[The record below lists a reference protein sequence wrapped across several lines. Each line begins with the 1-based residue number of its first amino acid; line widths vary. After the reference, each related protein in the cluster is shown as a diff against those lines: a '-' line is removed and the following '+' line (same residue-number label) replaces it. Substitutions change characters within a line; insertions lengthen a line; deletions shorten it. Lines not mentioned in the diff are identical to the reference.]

1 MNMSVNKTR
10 ADIPARKINL
20 CSAGVA
26 SDSDN
31 IAVLNRNIRFLCL
44 IRKHIHDSRILQHK
58 LRLRA
63 CRRLNL
69 SLKAFPFFSVRHK
82 TFLSALYSVRLSV
95 VSIIPDRLFRFNFFI
110 FHFRIQYDI
119 MKTV

>member
-44 IRKHIHDSRILQHK
+44 IRKHIHYSGILQHK
-58 LRLRA
+58 LRLGA
-63 CRRLNL
+63 CCRLNP
-69 SLKAFPFFSVRHK
+69 SLKALPFLSFCHK
-82 TFLSALYSVRLSV
+82 IFLSALYSVRLSV
-95 VSIIPDRLFRFNFFI
+95 VSIIPDRLSRFNFFYI
-110 FHFRIQYDI
+110 SLSDS
-119 MKTV
+119 M